1 MEWDDDGIEDAEG
14 NLNPKHSPQPNL
26 PQHVLSAK
34 SLSEFKTPT
43 TMGDGSAPEKL
54 IQKSASCYENVP
66 GEGLY
71 VPEHATLNMD
81 RLVEDLSIL
90 KKRVSAEIAE
100 PDFRARVIAKIQ
112 TAKDL
117 MVNQTREKG
126 ALKVGKTKRAGNVDE
141 RNIMPDAKRKK
152 KNEKI

>member
-1 MEWDDDGIEDAEG
+1 MNKKI
-14 NLNPKHSPQPNL
+14 
-26 PQHVLSAK
+26 LSLIQ
-34 SLSEFKTPT
+34 LSYIKGKIRYVDLFIQRFY
-43 TMGDGSAPEKL
+43 GDVSEKK
-54 IQKSASCYENVP
+54 IQKSATSNENVP

-112 TAKDL
+112 TAEDL

-126 ALKVGKTKRAGNVDE
+126 ALKV
-141 RNIMPDAKRKK
+141 
-152 KNEKI
+152 

>member
-1 MEWDDDGIEDAEG
+1 MASGDMEWADENSGEEPESEKSQPD
-14 NLNPKHSPQPNL
+14 LPK
-26 PQHVLSAK
+26 HVLSVK
-34 SLSEFKTPT
+34 SLSEFKTPAA
-43 TMGDGSAPEKL
+43 MGNGDVPEKK
-54 IQKSASCYENVP
+54 IQKSATSNENVP

-112 TAKDL
+112 TAEDL
-117 MVNQTREKG
+117 MVNQTREDKG
-126 ALKVGKTKRAGNVDE
+126 AKAAYDQRE
-141 RNIMPDAKRKK
+141 
-152 KNEKI
+152 